1 MDDEHEV
8 EADGPAIPPGFR
20 LHNGV
25 LVPAEQPAITRIIAK
40 TPPKPDP
47 RRRQWLIGGGALLV
61 LVVIVLAVTG
71 STRRAERHAPAD
83 EKEFLEAVQH
93 GQDRVN
99 HGNAVT
105 LVSAK
110 AERGKKI
117 CELLGPQHQ
126 KVHGWVGTI
135 KGIDTRDDE
144 GIITV
149 SIGHDTDLR
158 TGSGAG
164 AEKRVLLRPGSEVF
178 ESVAKL
184 DDGDRVVVDGTFVR
198 DQGSCVKETSTFA
211 KNGMLT
217 PDFLFLFSSIHPV

>member
-1 MDDEHEV
+1 MDDEQEV
-8 EADGPAIPPGFR
+8 EAEGPAIPPGFR

-40 TPPKPDP
+40 SPPKPDP
-47 RRRQWLIGGGALLV
+47 RRRWLIGGGVLLV
-61 LVVIVLAVTG
+61 LVLVVAAVTG
-71 STRRAERHAPAD
+71 STRHDERHAPAD
-83 EKEFLEAVQH
+83 EKSFLKAVQH
-93 GQDRVN
+93 GQDRVQ

-110 AERGKKI
+110 AEREKAL
-117 CELLGPQHQ
+117 CDLLTPLHQ

-135 KGIDTRDDE
+135 NGIDTHDDE

-164 AEKRVLLRPGSEVF
+164 VDKRVLLRPGSKVF

-184 DDGDRVVVDGTFVR
+184 DDGDRVVIGGTFVR
-198 DQGSCVKETSTFA
+198 DGGFCVKETSAFA
-211 KNGMLT
+211 KNGMMT
-217 PDFLFLFSSIHPV
+217 PDFLFLFSSIHPA